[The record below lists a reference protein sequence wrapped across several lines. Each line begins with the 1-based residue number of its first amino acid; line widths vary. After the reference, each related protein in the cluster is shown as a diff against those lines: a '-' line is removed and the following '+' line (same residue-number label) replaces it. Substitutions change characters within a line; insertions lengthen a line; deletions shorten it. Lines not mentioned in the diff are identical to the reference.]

1 MPGVDPVEDMQAFIQ
16 LLNAGLMNSTDTAP
30 GAEEH
35 TGVCMHT
42 LLL

>member
-16 LLNAGLMNSTDTAP
+16 LLNAGLLNSTAAP
-30 GAEEH
+30 GAKEH
-35 TGVCMHT
+35 TGVWLHT